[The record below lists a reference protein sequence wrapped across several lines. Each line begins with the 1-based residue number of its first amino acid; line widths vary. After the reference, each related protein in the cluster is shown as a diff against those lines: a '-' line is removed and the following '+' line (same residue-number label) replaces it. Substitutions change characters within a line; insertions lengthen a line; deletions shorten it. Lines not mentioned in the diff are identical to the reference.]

1 MNHQPFEE
9 EIIDLDTPRSPEYLK
24 INPRGLVPAL
34 AYRNGN
40 GDTTTSIITES
51 AIVAT
56 FLADT
61 YPDGGLLPASTSP
74 GGALARARVA
84 FFVDTWFTKV
94 QGAQV
99 KALTTGDDAAF
110 AEVAKAVAREIEP
123 LLEDAGPFLGG
134 SKTLTLAEVSCPP
147 PPPKYLPPL
156 SLSPLPRTAPR
167 TLKPIK
173 RSSHF

>member
-24 INPRGLVPAL
+24 VNPRGLVPAL
-34 AYRNGN
+34 AYRGN

-110 AEVAKAVAREIEP
+110 AEVARAVAREIEP

-134 SKTLTLAEVSCPP
+134 SKKLTLAEVSCFVFLVLSLPFPP
-147 PPPKYLPPL
+147 PPHLP
-156 SLSPLPRTAPR
+156 SR
-167 TLKPIK
+167 
-173 RSSHF
+173 FFFFGGGGGM